1 VYNAKTYSVTS
12 IGNYAFSVCPGLT
25 SVTIGNSVTSI
36 GNYAFSDC
44 TGLSSVTIGNSV
56 TSIGSYAFDDCDKLS
71 TLRLGYDGLTD
82 FPTIGE
88 NVFDGCDNTIRII
101 VRKRVYDRF
110 MSDESDTFG
119 WKDYKRFIQTESNFE

>member
-1 VYNAKTYSVTS
+1 MKVVFGGRFAKILPYM
-12 IGNYAFSVCPGLT
+12 FSKTGVGAVQDANGQLYDNPGSLWLT
-25 SVTIGNSVTSI
+25 NTI
-36 GNYAFSDC
+36 
-44 TGLSSVTIGNSV
+44 